1 MKLLG
6 PEDTA
11 KALRDKAQGELAL
24 ARSLATILEGCP
36 ELNDPLA
43 AAGEA
48 ARTLLDGWKTKGPL
62 PADVQ
67 ARLDA
72 LSGQSAGL
80 DRSMQLVGLLA
91 GFFAGLPS
99 EQLDESWVRARRTFM
114 SPWMSGP
121 SGTSESEGHEVGSI
135 LRALELLFGL
145 PRGKDVQGR
154 CAELVFAL
162 EWLLARGEASSPL
175 CMLGALAAEVAS
187 GRASVLELALVM
199 TMNAYST
206 YAVGCYGT
214 LYPLSDA
221 DPRKPPAGFDAARLA
236 QAKRDIQAA
245 LAGAEQ
251 GRLLLL
257 CFETRDA
264 SRREALHALACE
276 SESEREQFRSYA
288 LLTPT
293 RYNAFA
299 LRRRLDVALR
309 DQARFTSSTIAS
321 IVADMTRRDA
331 AWMEQ
336 VAVME
341 GT

>member
-1 MKLLG
+1 VKLLG

-24 ARSLATILEGCP
+24 ARSLAQILEGCP
-36 ELNDPLA
+36 ELADPLA

-48 ARTLLDGWKTKGPL
+48 ARTTLEGWKSKGL

-67 ARLDA
+67 TRLDA
-72 LSGQSAGL
+72 LAGQTASL

-99 EQLDESWVRARRTFM
+99 EQLDESWTRARRTFT
-114 SPWMSGP
+114 SPWMIGP
-121 SGTSESEGHEVGSI
+121 SGTSESSGHEVGSI

-145 PRGKDVQGR
+145 PRGRDVQGR

-162 EWLLARGEASSPL
+162 EWLLAQQGDASSPL
-175 CMLGALAAEVAS
+175 CMLGALAGEVAS
-187 GRASVLELALVM
+187 GRATLLEVALVM

-214 LYPLSDA
+214 LYPLGDA
-221 DPRKPPAGFDAARLA
+221 DPRKPAPGFDAARLA

-276 SESEREQFRSYA
+276 SEAEREQFRSYA

-321 IVADMTRRDA
+321 IVADMTRKDA
-331 AWMEQ
+331 AWLEQ